1 MQTETNQQK
10 NVLGETLEECSL
22 DPLTGWYRDGC
33 CNTDDNDHGLH
44 TVCVIVTKEFLTF
57 SKLVGNDLTTPAP
70 HYDFPGLKQGD
81 RWCLCA
87 LRWKQ
92 AFENGVAPKVILEAT
107 NEKTLK
113 YIKMEDLIKHSHKE
127 K

>member
-1 MQTETNQQK
+1 MKDKFQK

-113 YIKMEDLIKHSHKE
+113 YIKMEDLIKHSYKE